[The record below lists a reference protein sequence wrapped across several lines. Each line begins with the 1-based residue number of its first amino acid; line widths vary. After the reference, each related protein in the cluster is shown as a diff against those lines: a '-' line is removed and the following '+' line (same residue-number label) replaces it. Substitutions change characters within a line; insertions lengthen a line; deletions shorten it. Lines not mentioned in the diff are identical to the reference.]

1 MAGVIREKTP
11 ASAAAEIKNC
21 VYDGADMIDLHMSCL
36 ENTDTDALKPI
47 ISASI
52 LPVLALNYN
61 KKYDW
66 SDCGLSEDE
75 RVNII
80 HERNGLIMKAMP
92 IDENKNLVWS
102 DVETPTPKD
111 DEILIKIH
119 AAALNRADLLQRKGT
134 YPSPEGWPEW
144 PGLEVSSIIEDMG
157 DKAKKES
164 GKQIG

>member
-36 ENTDTDALKPI
+36 ESTDTDALKPI

-80 HERNGLIMKAMP
+80 HERNGLIMKAML
-92 IDENKNLVWS
+92 IDENKNLV
-102 DVETPTPKD
+102 
-111 DEILIKIH
+111 
-119 AAALNRADLLQRKGT
+119 
-134 YPSPEGWPEW
+134 
-144 PGLEVSSIIEDMG
+144 
-157 DKAKKES
+157 
-164 GKQIG
+164 